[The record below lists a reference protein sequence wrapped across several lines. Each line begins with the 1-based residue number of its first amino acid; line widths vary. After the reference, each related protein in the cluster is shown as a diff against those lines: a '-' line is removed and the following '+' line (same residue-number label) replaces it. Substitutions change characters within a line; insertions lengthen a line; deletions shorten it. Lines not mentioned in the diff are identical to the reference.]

1 MAISVQQAIFSG
13 DVLRL
18 QQLLEEY
25 MLQSIASIDGA
36 NESFYHGMMLGLCA
50 VLSNRYQV
58 RSNRESGFGRFDIQL
73 APKVKGMPGF
83 IFEFKHT
90 NDENKD
96 LSILADNALEQIEAK
111 KYDTELK
118 SLGVENIVKIG
129 IAFRGK
135 NAIVKRI

>member
-1 MAISVQQAIFSG
+1 MLESISSF
-13 DVLRL
+13 DT
-18 QQLLEEY
+18 
-25 MLQSIASIDGA
+25 A
-36 NESFYHGMMLGLCA
+36 NERFYHGMMLGLCA